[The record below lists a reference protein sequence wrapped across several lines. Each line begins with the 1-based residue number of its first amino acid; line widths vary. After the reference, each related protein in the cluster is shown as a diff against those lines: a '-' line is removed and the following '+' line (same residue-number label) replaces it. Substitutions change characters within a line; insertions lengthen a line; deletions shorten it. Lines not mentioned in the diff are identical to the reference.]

1 MTTTVDLF
9 TSFVHL
15 YDDGRIEPA
24 ERTFGSGEPGW
35 HVMTFHAETD
45 AEVHADHWEIH
56 TEADEL
62 VVCVSGEIRL
72 CLRAVEADDPGV
84 TLTTGHAMVVP
95 RGTWHRIALT
105 RPSDIMSITFPRG
118 SRLEQ
123 RD

>member
-1 MTTTVDLF
+1 MTTVDLF
-9 TSFVHL
+9 ASFVHL
-15 YDDGRIEPA
+15 YDDGRVEPA

-45 AEVHADHWEIH
+45 AEVHADYWEKH

-62 VVCVSGEIRL
+62 VACLSGEIRL
-72 CLRAVEADDPGV
+72 YLRTGEGEEPAVP
-84 TLTTGHAMVVP
+84 LTAGHAIAVP
-95 RGTWHRIALT
+95 RGTWHRIELSC
-105 RPSDIMSITFPRG
+105 PSDIMSITFPRG